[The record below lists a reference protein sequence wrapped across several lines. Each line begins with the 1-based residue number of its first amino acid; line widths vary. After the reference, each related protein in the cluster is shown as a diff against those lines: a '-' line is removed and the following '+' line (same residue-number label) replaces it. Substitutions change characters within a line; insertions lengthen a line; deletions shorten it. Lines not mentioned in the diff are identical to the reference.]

1 MGPIINM
8 LKLNIKT
15 DDEQCLELEVGG
27 QLLYS
32 DAEHFKESVLPHLKE
47 QAKVKV
53 NCSDLNFLDSAGMGS
68 FVRLWKE
75 CKMIG
80 AELELY
86 NVIDDVQ
93 ALLRIARLHQLT
105 RIISKAS

>member
-1 MGPIINM
+1 M
-8 LKLNIKT
+8 LKLSIRQ
-15 DDEQCLELEVGG
+15 DSEHLLELEIGG

-32 DAEHFKESVLPHLKE
+32 DAEHFKETVLPHLKE
-47 QAKVKV
+47 QSKVKV
-53 NCSDLNFLDSAGMGS
+53 DCSDLHFLDSAGMGS

-105 RIISKAS
+105 RIISKTG

>member
-1 MGPIINM
+1 M
-8 LKLNIKT
+8 LKLEIKK
-15 DDEQCLELEVGG
+15 DDGVELELEVGG

-32 DAEHFKESVLPHLKE
+32 DAEHFKETVLPHLKE
-47 QAKVKV
+47 QSVV
-53 NCSDLNFLDSAGMGS
+53 IVDCSELNFLDSAGMGS

-80 AELELY
+80 ADLELH

-93 ALLRIARLHQLT
+93 SLLRIARLHQLT
-105 RIISKAS
+105 RIISKTNQ

>member
-1 MGPIINM
+1 M
-8 LKLNIKT
+8 LKLEITNSGEKL
-15 DDEQCLELEVGG
+15 LELEVGG

-32 DAEHFKESVLPHLKE
+32 DAEHFKETVLPHLKE
-47 QAKVKV
+47 QDKVKV
-53 NCSDLNFLDSAGMGS
+53 NCNDLVFLDSAGMGS

-93 ALLRIARLHQLT
+93 SLLRIARLHQLT
-105 RIISKAS
+105 RIISKPE

>member
-1 MGPIINM
+1 M
-8 LKLNIKT
+8 LKLEVK
-15 DDEQCLELEVGG
+15 DASKDCLDIEVGG

-32 DAEHFKESVLPHLKE
+32 EAEQFKETVLPYLKDQDRVRVDCSHL
-47 QAKVKV
+47 V
-53 NCSDLNFLDSAGMGS
+53 FLDSAGMGS

-80 AELELY
+80 AELEFN

-93 ALLRIARLHQLT
+93 NILKIARLHQLT
-105 RIISKAS
+105 KITTRGSN

>member
-1 MGPIINM
+1 M
-8 LKLNIKT
+8 LKLEIKKN
-15 DDEQCLELEVGG
+15 DGQILELEVGG

-32 DAEHFKESVLPHLKE
+32 DAEHFKETVLAYLKE
-47 QAKVKV
+47 QSKVKV
-53 NCSDLNFLDSAGMGS
+53 DCSDLNFLDSAGMGS

-93 ALLRIARLHQLT
+93 SLLRIARLHQLT
-105 RIISKAS
+105 RIISKTS

>member
-1 MGPIINM
+1 M
-8 LKLNIKT
+8 LKLSINNDNDQI
-15 DDEQCLELEVGG
+15 LELEVSG

-32 DAEHFKESVLPHLKE
+32 DAELFKEQVIPHLKE
-47 QAKVKV
+47 QSKVKV
-53 NCSDLNFLDSAGMGS
+53 NCSDLDFLDSAGMGS

-93 ALLRIARLHQLT
+93 SLLRIARLHQLT
-105 RIISKAS
+105 RIIAKNP

>member
-1 MGPIINM
+1 M
-8 LKLNIKT
+8 LQLDVKNENE
-15 DDEQCLELEVGG
+15 DCLDIRVGG

-32 DAEHFKESVLPHLKE
+32 EAEEFKETVLPYLKE
-47 QAKVKV
+47 QSRVRV
-53 NCSDLNFLDSAGMGS
+53 DCCDLSFLDSAGMGS

-80 AELELY
+80 ADLEFN

-93 ALLRIARLHQLT
+93 NLLKIARLHQLT
-105 RIISKAS
+105 KITTIEK

>member
-1 MGPIINM
+1 M
-8 LKLNIKT
+8 LKLQVKNNSDQI
-15 DDEQCLELEVGG
+15 LELEVGG

-32 DAEHFKESVLPHLKE
+32 DAEHFKDTVLPHLKE
-47 QAKVKV
+47 QSKVV
-53 NCSDLNFLDSAGMGS
+53 VDCNDLVFLDSAGMGS

-86 NVIDDVQ
+86 NVIEDVQ
-93 ALLRIARLHQLT
+93 SLLRIARLHQLT
-105 RIISKAS
+105 RIITKAN

>member
-1 MGPIINM
+1 MF
-8 LKLNIKT
+8 KLEIKNNN
-15 DDEQCLELEVGG
+15 EQLLELEVGG

-32 DAEHFKESVLPHLKE
+32 DAEHFKETVLPYLKE
-47 QAKVKV
+47 QTKVSV
-53 NCSDLNFLDSAGMGS
+53 DCSDLEFLDSAGMGS

-93 ALLRIARLHQLT
+93 SLLRIARLHQLT
-105 RIISKAS
+105 RIISKIN

>member
-1 MGPIINM
+1 M
-8 LKLNIKT
+8 LELNIT
-15 DDEQCLELEVGG
+15 NNDGQTLEVAVGG

-32 DAEHFKESVLPHLKE
+32 EAEKFKESILPHLRE
-47 QAKVKV
+47 QSKVKID
-53 NCSDLNFLDSAGMGS
+53 CSDLNFLDSAGMGS

-80 AELELY
+80 ADLEFH
-86 NVIDDVQ
+86 NVVDDVQ

-105 RIISKAS
+105 RIITK

>member
-1 MGPIINM
+1 MI
-8 LKLNIKT
+8 
-15 DDEQCLELEVGG
+15 
-27 QLLYS
+27 
-32 DAEHFKESVLPHLKE
+32 PHLKE
-47 QAKVKV
+47 QSKVKV
-53 NCSDLNFLDSAGMGS
+53 NCSDLDFLDSAGMGS

-93 ALLRIARLHQLT
+93 SLLRIARLHQLT
-105 RIISKAS
+105 RIIAKNP

>member
-1 MGPIINM
+1 M
-8 LKLNIKT
+8 LKLQVKNNS
-15 DDEQCLELEVGG
+15 DQVLELEVGG

-32 DAEHFKESVLPHLKE
+32 DAEHFKDTVLPHLKE
-47 QAKVKV
+47 QSKVKV
-53 NCSDLNFLDSAGMGS
+53 DCNDLVFLDSAGMGS

-86 NVIDDVQ
+86 NVIEDVQ
-93 ALLRIARLHQLT
+93 SLLRIARLHQLT
-105 RIISKAS
+105 RIITKTN

>member
-1 MGPIINM
+1 M
-8 LKLNIKT
+8 LKLNIKNNN
-15 DDEQCLELEVGG
+15 DQLLELEVGG

-32 DAEHFKESVLPHLKE
+32 DAEYFKEMVLPHLKE
-47 QAKVKV
+47 QAQVKV
-53 NCSDLNFLDSAGMGS
+53 DCADLNFLDSAGMGS

-105 RIISKAS
+105 RIISKAT

>member
-1 MGPIINM
+1 M
-8 LKLNIKT
+8 LKLHVKNNGEHI
-15 DDEQCLELEVGG
+15 LELEVGG

-32 DAEHFKESVLPHLKE
+32 DAEHFKDTVLPHLKE
-47 QAKVKV
+47 QSKVTV
-53 NCSDLNFLDSAGMGS
+53 DCNDLVFLDSAGMGS

-86 NVIDDVQ
+86 NVIEDVQ
-93 ALLRIARLHQLT
+93 SLLRIARLHQLT
-105 RIISKAS
+105 RIITKAN